1 MVLRRGLLW
10 VLLFALVAAQTLG
23 LVHRVVHVPEFES
36 AVEIAS
42 SHSHGHDE
50 GDHGHSWAEA
60 LFGGHDGESACRLF
74 DQSQGGCLP
83 TVPAVLPPVAA
94 PLFFL
99 QWFQGEAL
107 ARWAA
112 LFDARGPPQ
121 LR

>member
-1 MVLRRGLLW
+1 MALRRSLLW
-10 VLLFALVAAQTLG
+10 LVLLALVAAQTLG
-23 LVHRVVHVPEFES
+23 LMHRVVHVAQFERQ
-36 AVEIAS
+36 AQVAALHAYNDS
-42 SHSHGHDE
+42 SP
-50 GDHGHSWAEA
+50 SWTES
-60 LFGGHDGESACRLF
+60 LFGGHDGEPACRLF
-74 DQSQGGCLP
+74 DQLSQGGCLP
-83 TVPAVLPPVAA
+83 AVAALSLPVIA

>member
-1 MVLRRGLLW
+1 MALRRGLLW
-10 VLLFALVAAQTLG
+10 LVLLALLAAQTLG
-23 LVHRVVHVPEFES
+23 LMHRVVHVSQFQSEAEVASLHAHGDGSHDPSWTES
-36 AVEIAS
+36 
-42 SHSHGHDE
+42 
-50 GDHGHSWAEA
+50 

-74 DQSQGGCLP
+74 DQLSQGGCLP
-83 TVPAVLPPVAA
+83 AIAALPPVIA

-99 QWFQGEAL
+99 QWFQGEAV

>member
-1 MVLRRGLLW
+1 MALRRGLLW
-10 VLLFALVAAQTLG
+10 LLLFALVAAQTLG
-23 LVHRVVHVPEFES
+23 LMHRVVHPGFES
-36 AVEIAS
+36 DAQVAS
-42 SHSHGHDE
+42 IHVHDEGHHSHGWTE
-50 GDHGHSWAEA
+50 T

-74 DQSQGGCLP
+74 DQLSHGGCLP
-83 TVPAVLPPVAA
+83 SVPAVLLPVTA

>member
-1 MVLRRGLLW
+1 MSLRRGFLW
-10 VLLFALVAAQTLG
+10 MVLFALLAAQTMG
-23 LVHRVVHVPEFES
+23 LMHRVVHLPVFGADSPVVS
-36 AVEIAS
+36 TSPHA
-42 SHSHGHDE
+42 G
-50 GDHGHSWAEA
+50 GHSRGWADT
-60 LFGGHDGESACRLF
+60 LFVGHDGESACLLF
-74 DQSQGGCLP
+74 DQLTQGGCLP
-83 TVPAVLPPVAA
+83 SVPAVLLPVTA

>member
-1 MVLRRGLLW
+1 MALRRGLLW
-10 VLLFALVAAQTLG
+10 LMLFALVAAQTLG
-23 LVHRVVHVPEFES
+23 LVHRVVHLSQFEGKAEVVS
-36 AVEIAS
+36 VHAQDEGH
-42 SHSHGHDE
+42 HSHAWTE
-50 GDHGHSWAEA
+50 T
-60 LFGGHDGESACRLF
+60 LFGGHGGESECRLF
-74 DQSQGGCLP
+74 DQLSHGGCLP
-83 TVPAVLPPVAA
+83 SVAVVLLPVTA

>member
-1 MVLRRGLLW
+1 MALRRVLAG

-23 LVHRVVHVPEFES
+23 LMHRVVHGPEFGHE
-36 AVEIAS
+36 ADIAS
-42 SHSHGHDE
+42 VHVHDE
-50 GDHGHSWAEA
+50 DQQGHGWTER

-74 DQSQGGCLP
+74 DPLSHDGCLP
-83 TVPAVLPPVAA
+83 SVPAVAMPVAA

-99 QWFQGEAL
+99 QWFQGEAV

>member
-1 MVLRRGLLW
+1 MALRRGFLW
-10 VLLFALVAAQTLG
+10 LVLFALVSAQTLG
-23 LVHRVVHVPEFES
+23 LMHRVVHVSQFES
-36 AVEIAS
+36 EAEVIAVHA
-42 SHSHGHDE
+42 HDDGRHGRGWTKTVFD
-50 GDHGHSWAEA
+50 
-60 LFGGHDGESACRLF
+60 GHDGEPACRLF
-74 DQSQGGCLP
+74 DQLSQGGCLP
-83 TVPAVLPPVAA
+83 SVPAVLLPVSA

>member
-1 MVLRRGLLW
+1 MALRRGFLW
-10 VLLFALVAAQTLG
+10 LVLFALVAAQTLG
-23 LVHRVVHVPEFES
+23 LMHRVVHVPVFAGD
-36 AVEIAS
+36 AVVVSIKAQNEGRDA
-42 SHSHGHDE
+42 HG
-50 GDHGHSWAEA
+50 WAES

-83 TVPAVLPPVAA
+83 SVSAVLLPDTA

>member
-1 MVLRRGLLW
+1 MSLRRGFLW
-10 VLLFALVAAQTLG
+10 MVLFALLGAQTMG
-23 LVHRVVHVPEFES
+23 LMHRVVHVPVFGADA
-36 AVEIAS
+36 AVVSMAP
-42 SHSHGHDE
+42 HE
-50 GDHGHSWAEA
+50 GVRSQGWADT
-60 LFGGHDGESACRLF
+60 LFVGHDGEPACRLF
-74 DQSQGGCLP
+74 DQLSQGGCLP
-83 TVPAVLPPVAA
+83 SVAAVLLPVTA